1 MYNYIGTIHHSSS
14 ITHAITCNFLNN
26 PSKLNLILSKP
37 SVLEIYNISQ
47 TGLEPTPYCQTYKN
61 TILLES
67 FPSKTEPTKDN
78 LFILTENFNY
88 SIITFQS
95 NQITTLLKG
104 TIKEEIGK
112 KQNQVYYAMN
122 HNKNMMIISVYYNLF
137 KIINLNISNEMP
149 KNQNEQTIRYDYDE
163 LLFLFPF
170 SYQGIHNDNLNI
182 STFGMIKSVII
193 DHNNMN
199 NNNQDNS
206 SNQKPNENNP
216 NITTSIISLETF
228 QYDSNNNFIT
238 TYQDYKELSKTQN
251 NLKSNINFQYMDL
264 TINPTVSLI
273 ISSPKGFLVIFYS
286 NVVKYYKISNN
297 KLIET
302 DSTITYADRKFVS
315 YCLIDEEQNKYFIS
329 DEYGNLFIFVV
340 KDTSYE
346 ILMQFLGEV
355 SYASCI
361 TYLDA
366 NYLFIGS
373 IKGNSQLAKVLL
385 SPKEN
390 DNKRPFID
398 IIEEYESLSPIS
410 DFTVINNSKEEN
422 SIEIL
427 TVSGV
432 DKNCSLKNIRKG
444 TSLFFD
450 CELPI
455 KGILSVHKITYL
467 QNDILIDNNNS
478 SKKLK
483 TCLICS
489 QLKKSFA
496 MDIVGTYT
504 ISINPFITFTQNER
518 VLFACNILNNDVLII
533 TNKSISI
540 YNEYIELKT
549 KQNFEKEIPL
559 TIKYHKKTQCVY
571 YYTNERNLCCY
582 ELTNLKIKIILKD
595 VDISAFDITS
605 LFLIYG
611 LWTESNIY
619 LYSINTGKINIL
631 GNIKENVNDILISS
645 IQVIK
650 NEGDKFVFVSLSNG
664 KMLFYKLK
672 QQVRMIQTH
681 SYTADDFIYKR
692 KYNISSENF
701 ELFKIEGNYNPNSSF
716 LFLSTTNPSFIY
728 FNKQNPIIA
737 NFNVHCFKNIVKL
750 NSNGIYSFIFND
762 HLSFGTFSNT
772 QSQNI
777 LTKKYNN
784 QITNIKQITLNTKT
798 NIPFMIM
805 TTEQDKHLHFILSD
819 INMNEISRYTFN
831 YKNETCRAIDVINS
845 SHNLLYNDSKL
856 IVIGTS
862 IIDNISYEPEYGHLY
877 LMEINTNTYKIQ
889 KLNEIET
896 KGGVYTIAISKQNVI
911 FVSIGP
917 FLYIYQL
924 IESSKLK
931 LIKRYNEFSIINN
944 ISFLDNYI
952 CIADIYKS
960 VALFTYD
967 IEQEKLIEI
976 TRDYNPSWIL
986 STVQYDINTMY
997 LSDIDGNVIS
1007 IQNECLSDETG
1018 NKFERKGIF
1027 NLGERI
1033 SKFNITK
1040 LQGKS
1045 LKDIAVMDNDTEE
1058 VSVVYYGTIEGSLG
1072 VIIQIQ
1078 KEVFEILEMIQN
1090 KLERNECVK
1099 KKGFVEGNVLEKFLN
1114 FDEEYRK
1121 EFLKEINYQCKHN
1134 ISEIVNIIETL
1145 LKYH

>member
-1 MYNYIGTIHHSSS
+1 
-14 ITHAITCNFLNN
+14 
-26 PSKLNLILSKP
+26 
-37 SVLEIYNISQ
+37 
-47 TGLEPTPYCQTYKN
+47 
-61 TILLES
+61 
-67 FPSKTEPTKDN
+67 
-78 LFILTENFNY
+78 
-88 SIITFQS
+88 
-95 NQITTLLKG
+95 
-104 TIKEEIGK
+104 
-112 KQNQVYYAMN
+112 
-122 HNKNMMIISVYYNLF
+122 
-137 KIINLNISNEMP
+137 
-149 KNQNEQTIRYDYDE
+149 
-163 LLFLFPF
+163 
-170 SYQGIHNDNLNI
+170 
-182 STFGMIKSVII
+182 
-193 DHNNMN
+193 MN

-228 QYDSNNNFIT
+228 QYDSNNNSIM
-238 TYQDYKELSKTQN
+238 TYQDYKELSKTQS

-273 ISSPKGFLVIFYS
+273 ISSPKGFLIIFYS

-315 YCLIDEEQNKYFIS
+315 YCLIDEEQNKYFLS

-346 ILMQFLGEV
+346 ILMQFLGEI

-373 IKGNSQLAKVLL
+373 TKGNSQLAKVLL

-422 SIEIL
+422 SVEIL

-450 CELPI
+450 CEIPI
-455 KGILSVHKITYL
+455 KGILSVHKITYF
-467 QNDILIDNNNS
+467 QNNILIDNNNS

-504 ISINPFITFTQNER
+504 ISINPFITFSQNER
-518 VLFACNILNNDVLII
+518 ALYACNILNNDVLII

-540 YNEYIELKT
+540 YNECLELKT
-549 KQNFEKEIPL
+549 RQNFEKEIPL

-571 YYTNERNLCCY
+571 YYTNERNLCCFD
-582 ELTNLKIKIILKD
+582 LTNLKTKIILKD

-619 LYSINTGKINIL
+619 LYSINTGEINIL

-701 ELFKIEGNYNPNSSF
+701 ELFKIEGNYNPNLSF

-737 NFNVHCFKNIVKL
+737 NFNVHCFKNLVKL
-750 NSNGIYSFIFND
+750 NSNGIYCFIFND

-777 LTKKYNN
+777 LTKKYKN

-805 TTEQDKHLHFILSD
+805 TIEQDKHLHFILSD

-845 SHNLLYNDSKL
+845 NHNLLYNDSKL

-1007 IQNECLSDETG
+1007 IQNESLSDESG

-1033 SKFNITK
+1033 SKFSITK

-1045 LKDIAVMDNDTEE
+1045 LKDIAVMDTDTEE

-1072 VIIQIQ
+1072 VIIQI
-1078 KEVFEILEMIQN
+1078 KREVFEILEMIQN

>member
-1 MYNYIGTIHHSSS
+1 
-14 ITHAITCNFLNN
+14 
-26 PSKLNLILSKP
+26 
-37 SVLEIYNISQ
+37 
-47 TGLEPTPYCQTYKN
+47 
-61 TILLES
+61 
-67 FPSKTEPTKDN
+67 
-78 LFILTENFNY
+78 
-88 SIITFQS
+88 
-95 NQITTLLKG
+95 
-104 TIKEEIGK
+104 
-112 KQNQVYYAMN
+112 
-122 HNKNMMIISVYYNLF
+122 
-137 KIINLNISNEMP
+137 
-149 KNQNEQTIRYDYDE
+149 
-163 LLFLFPF
+163 
-170 SYQGIHNDNLNI
+170 
-182 STFGMIKSVII
+182 
-193 DHNNMN
+193 
-199 NNNQDNS
+199 
-206 SNQKPNENNP
+206 
-216 NITTSIISLETF
+216 
-228 QYDSNNNFIT
+228 
-238 TYQDYKELSKTQN
+238 
-251 NLKSNINFQYMDL
+251 
-264 TINPTVSLI
+264 
-273 ISSPKGFLVIFYS
+273 
-286 NVVKYYKISNN
+286 
-297 KLIET
+297 
-302 DSTITYADRKFVS
+302 
-315 YCLIDEEQNKYFIS
+315 
-329 DEYGNLFIFVV
+329 
-340 KDTSYE
+340 
-346 ILMQFLGEV
+346 
-355 SYASCI
+355 
-361 TYLDA
+361 
-366 NYLFIGS
+366 
-373 IKGNSQLAKVLL
+373 
-385 SPKEN
+385 
-390 DNKRPFID
+390 
-398 IIEEYESLSPIS
+398 
-410 DFTVINNSKEEN
+410 
-422 SIEIL
+422 
-427 TVSGV
+427 
-432 DKNCSLKNIRKG
+432 
-444 TSLFFD
+444 
-450 CELPI
+450 
-455 KGILSVHKITYL
+455 
-467 QNDILIDNNNS
+467 
-478 SKKLK
+478 
-483 TCLICS
+483 
-489 QLKKSFA
+489 

-504 ISINPFITFTQNER
+504 ISINPFITFSQNER
-518 VLFACNILNNDVLII
+518 ALYACNILNNDVLII

-540 YNEYIELKT
+540 YNECLELKT
-549 KQNFEKEIPL
+549 RQNFEKEIPL

-571 YYTNERNLCCY
+571 YYTNERNLCCFD
-582 ELTNLKIKIILKD
+582 LTNLKTKIILKD

-619 LYSINTGKINIL
+619 LYSINTGEINIL

-701 ELFKIEGNYNPNSSF
+701 ELFKIEGNYNPNLSF

-737 NFNVHCFKNIVKL
+737 NFNVHCFKNLVKL
-750 NSNGIYSFIFND
+750 NSNGIYCFIFND

-777 LTKKYNN
+777 LTKKYKN

-805 TTEQDKHLHFILSD
+805 TIEQDKHLHFILSD
-819 INMNEISRYTFN
+819 INMNEILRFTFN

-960 VALFTYD
+960 VALYTYD

-1007 IQNECLSDETG
+1007 IQNECLLDEGG

-1072 VIIQIQ
+1072 VIIQI
-1078 KEVFEILEMIQN
+1078 KREVFEILEMIQN

-1134 ISEIVNIIETL
+1134 ITEIVNIIETL